1 MIINAGGRTDIVNY
15 YSEWL
20 LKRFQEGFVYSRNPF
35 SPNVI
40 NKYILSPDLVD
51 CVLKI
56 TDQF

>member
-40 NKYILSPDLVD
+40 NKYSL
-51 CVLKI
+51 
-56 TDQF
+56 TGHFG